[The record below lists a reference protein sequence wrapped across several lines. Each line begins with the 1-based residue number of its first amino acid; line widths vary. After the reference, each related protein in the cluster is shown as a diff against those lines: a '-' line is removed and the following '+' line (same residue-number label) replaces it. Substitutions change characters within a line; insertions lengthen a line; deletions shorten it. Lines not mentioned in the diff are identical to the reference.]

1 MSRRKPSGRRNL
13 FILKLSPP
21 NAFALG
27 ALLIYPG
34 LAVHTVT
41 SMTTGD
47 LLKIGLWWP
56 LILSACLIPA
66 AIFPVL
72 ILRVFIASLVRRGR
86 WPLWLGSKTILGIAS
101 AISLLVAGA
110 GVYSATPLQR
120 YLKLVGD
127 RDDDGASEIK
137 ASGFNSFLAT
147 RWLVTFKIDQQ
158 GAERIRTR
166 WELEETEP
174 FSLKERIASDPIF
187 SSSGSTLLTE
197 LPGAQGVQY
206 FIKKSGST
214 KTSAGTWITF
224 AVRDSDG
231 QAWFFR
237 GYQN

>member
-13 FILKLSPP
+13 FILKPSPP
-21 NAFALG
+21 NAFVLG

-56 LILSACLIPA
+56 LILSACLVPA

-72 ILRVFIASLVRRGR
+72 ILRAIVTSLSRRGR
-86 WPLWLGSKTILGIAS
+86 WPLWLGSKTILGVAS
-101 AISLLVAGA
+101 AISLALAGA
-110 GVYSATPLQR
+110 GLYSATPRQR
-120 YLKLVGD
+120 YLKLVGNGD
-127 RDDDGASEIK
+127 NDGASEIK

-166 WELEETEP
+166 WELEETKP
-174 FSLKERIASDPIF
+174 FSLKERIARDPVF
-187 SSSGSTLLTE
+187 SSSGSALLAE
-197 LPGAQGVQY
+197 PPGAQGVKC
-206 FIKKSGST
+206 FIKKSDST
-214 KTSAGTWITF
+214 KTSTKTWITF